1 MQKLLNIVEVKNV
14 TKAFGSNYVLDNV
27 SLYVRKGEFVT
38 ILGPSGCGKST
49 ILRIISGLETVTSG
63 VIKISGEDMTNTPP
77 HKRPVNTVF
86 QKYALFPHLNVY
98 DNIAFGLRLKG
109 MGRKQMDR
117 EITAALKMVC
127 MSDYEDREVNSLSG
141 GQQQRVAIAR
151 AIVNKPDVLLLDE
164 PMAALDLKM
173 RREMQMEL
181 KQMHKELGITFIYVT
196 HDQEE
201 SLVLSDTIVIMN
213 GGKIQQIGSPID
225 IYKEPVNSFVADFIG
240 QSNMLDAVM
249 VGDRKVEILGEI
261 FDCEAMGFGR
271 NTPVD
276 VVIRPGDIS
285 IYSKDGTGMISGRVV
300 SSTFK
305 GGYNEMIVEAAEGYR
320 FIVHG
325 PVLFPVGEEVDLRV
339 VPNGMHIMA
348 KERLCNSFAATV
360 VDDTHIMMLGERF
373 EVGSSM
379 VGFERGEEVTA
390 EFDFEDVTLVDDKE
404 DGAFIGNITY
414 LLFKGNKHH
423 LTVRS
428 QDGDLFYVNTSEIW
442 DKGDSVGI
450 NIEPSAF
457 RITKRG

>member
-1 MQKLLNIVEVKNV
+1 MQKLSNIVDLKNV
-14 TKAFGSNYVLDNV
+14 TKIYDGNCVLDNIN
-27 SLYVRKGEFVT
+27 LYVRKGEFIT

-49 ILRIISGLETVTSG
+49 MLRIISGTETVSSG
-63 VIKISGEDMTNTPP
+63 SVSISGEDMTSTPP

-98 DNIAFGLRLKG
+98 DNIAFGLKLKG
-109 MGRKQMDR
+109 MGRAQMDK

-213 GGKIQQIGSPID
+213 EGKIQQIGSPID

-240 QSNMLDAVM
+240 QSNMLDAIM
-249 VGDRKVEILGEI
+249 VEDNRVEIFGEV
-261 FDCEAMGFGR
+261 FDCQAKGLGR

-276 VVIRPGDIS
+276 VVIRPGDLS
-285 IYSKDGTGMISGRVV
+285 IYPQNGTGMISGKVIT
-300 SSTFK
+300 STFK
-305 GGYNEMIVEAAEGYR
+305 GVYNEMVVETAAGYK
-320 FIVHG
+320 FIVQDST
-325 PVLFPVGEEVDLRV
+325 PFPVGQSVDLKV
-339 VPNGMHIMA
+339 LPGGMHIMA
-348 KERLCNSFAATV
+348 KERLCNSFDATV
-360 VDDTHIMMLGERF
+360 IDDTHIMMLDKRF
-373 EVGSSM
+373 ELSPAL

-390 EFDFEDVTLVDDKE
+390 EVDFERVTLVDDKE
-404 DGAFIGNITY
+404 DGALIGNITY
-414 LLFKGNKHH
+414 LLFKGNHHH
-423 LTVRS
+423 LTVKS
-428 QDGDLFYVNTSEIW
+428 QDGDLFYVNTHEIW

-450 NIEPSAF
+450 NIEPAAF
-457 RITKRG
+457 RVIKRA

>member
-1 MQKLLNIVEVKNV
+1 MNIVEVKDV
-14 TKAFGSNYVLDNV
+14 TKNFGNNCVLDRV
-27 SLYVRKGEFVT
+27 SLFVRKGEFVT

-49 ILRIISGLETVTSG
+49 MLRIISGLETVTSG
-63 VIKISGEDMTNTPP
+63 VITISGEEMTSTPP

-98 DNIAFGLRLKG
+98 DNIAFGLKLKG
-109 MGRKQMDR
+109 VGRKEMDR

-225 IYKEPVNSFVADFIG
+225 VYKEPVNSFVADFIG

-249 VGDRKVEILGEI
+249 IDDNKVEILGEV
-261 FDCEAMGFGR
+261 FDCVAKGFGQNR
-271 NTPVD
+271 PVD

-285 IYSKDGTGMISGRVV
+285 ICPQDATGMISGRVV
-300 SSTFK
+300 ASTFK
-305 GGYNEMIVEAAEGYR
+305 GVYNEMIVETASGYR
-320 FIVHG
+320 FIVHDSV
-325 PVLFPVGEEVDLRV
+325 PFSIGEEVDLRV

-348 KERLCNSFAATV
+348 KERLCNSFEATV

-373 EVGSSM
+373 EVDAPMSDM
-379 VGFERGEEVTA
+379 ERGEVVVAEV
-390 EFDFEDVTLVDDKE
+390 DFENVTLVDDKE

-414 LLFKGNKHH
+414 LLFKGNHHH
-423 LTVRS
+423 LTVKT
-428 QDGDLFYVNTSEIW
+428 QDGELFYVNTQEIW

-457 RITKRG
+457 RIVKRG

>member
-1 MQKLLNIVEVKNV
+1 MQKPSNIVEIKNV
-14 TKAFGSNYVLDNV
+14 TKSFGNNCVLDDV

-49 ILRIISGLETVTSG
+49 LLRIISGSESVTKG
-63 VIKISGEDMTNTPP
+63 EIVISGDNMTSTPP

-86 QKYALFPHLNVY
+86 QNYALFPHLNVY
-98 DNIAFGLRLKG
+98 DNIAFGLKLKG

-181 KQMHKELGITFIYVT
+181 KQMHKELGITFIYIT

-201 SLVLSDTIVIMN
+201 SLVLSDTIVVMN
-213 GGKIQQIGSPID
+213 GGKIQQVGSPVD
-225 IYKEPVNSFVADFIG
+225 VYKQPTNSFVADFIG

-249 VGDRKVEILGEI
+249 IEDNRVEILGEV
-261 FDCEAMGFGR
+261 FDCAEKGFGR

-276 VVIRPGDIS
+276 VVIRPGDILIS
-285 IYSKDGTGMISGRVV
+285 RHDGSGTISGKVI

-305 GGYNEMIVEAAEGYR
+305 GAYNEVIIVTSTGYR
-320 FIVHG
+320 FIAHHTT
-325 PVLFPVGEEVDLRV
+325 PLTVGDTIDLRV
-339 VPNGMHIMA
+339 VPNGMHIME
-348 KERLCNSFAATV
+348 KERLCNSFSATII
-360 VDDTHIMMLGERF
+360 DDTHISMLNKRF
-373 EVGSSM
+373 EVTTPLSD
-379 VGFERGEEVTA
+379 FERGEEVTA
-390 EFDFEDVTLVDDKE
+390 EIDFENVILVDDKE

-414 LLFKGNKHH
+414 LLFKGNHHH
-423 LTVRS
+423 LTVKS
-428 QDGDLFYVNTSEIW
+428 QDGELFYVNTQEIW

-457 RITKRG
+457 RIIKR